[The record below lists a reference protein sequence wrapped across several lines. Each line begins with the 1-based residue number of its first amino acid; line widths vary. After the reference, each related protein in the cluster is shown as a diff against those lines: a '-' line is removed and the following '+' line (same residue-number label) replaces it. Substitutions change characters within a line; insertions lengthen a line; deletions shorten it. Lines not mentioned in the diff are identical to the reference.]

1 METQKFLNRNS
12 LHEGKVDFEATTA
25 FQIRE
30 EEPSPRCKGP
40 EWSASVPQAT
50 AKDQIQYYYSFKEI
64 NIFLKPNCLLFE

>member
-12 LHEGKVDFEATTA
+12 LLEGKVDFEAMTA

-40 EWSASVPQAT
+40 E
-50 AKDQIQYYYSFKEI
+50 
-64 NIFLKPNCLLFE
+64 